1 MEKFV
6 GMMAVGVLRHMRRR
20 LRLRAD
26 PMNARCWEP
35 VARMRSPLT
44 HVLAVQTTERIP
56 ICGYAEVARMAQSGL
71 PDVTYSFTPSVSG
84 DYVIT
89 MPNFA
94 DGSPSL
100 VSLHTDCADTA
111 ASCLGGQDFY
121 GNPDGSL
128 VVNLDADIPVFI
140 VVDSFSSA
148 ELGAYSLKVD
158 LIGNSCE
165 NPILVDA
172 GNLPYSYVGD
182 NTGFGDSSEQCR
194 PLRGVLPGCCVQ
206 LHTCHFRG
214 VYLNQALTAVS
225 KLFSVFTTC
234 GDAENSCV
242 GRGYLGLP
250 PDEFTVAM
258 DAEPPISSRLTAM
271 APVWEPSSFGGAP
284 CVPQCT
290 GLECGDDGCGGYGT
304 CAKVR

>member
-1 MEKFV
+1 MHGKV
-6 GMMAVGVLRHMRRR
+6 CGDDGCGGVCGTCDAGSVCVPDQSECSLLGTSCANAITSDPASLPFETTGENSGSVDTGGSCADGSGAGLGRNLQFHSFRERR
-20 LRLRAD
+20 LRD
-26 PMNARCWEP
+26 Y
-35 VARMRSPLT
+35 
-44 HVLAVQTTERIP
+44 H
-56 ICGYAEVARMAQSGL
+56 AEFCRWLS
-71 PDVTYSFTPSVSG
+71 
-84 DYVIT
+84 
-89 MPNFA
+89 
-94 DGSPSL
+94 SL

-182 NTGFGDSSEQCR
+182 NTGFGDSSEQCSTSTSGSTY
-194 PLRGVLPGCCVQ
+194 PDVVFSFTPVISGAYTLSNPSFNSGVEP
-206 LHTCHFRG
+206 
-214 VYLNQALTAVS
+214 S
-225 KLFSVFTTC
+225 LFSVFTTC

-242 GRGYLGLP
+242 EAVDIWGST

-258 DAEPPISSRLTAM
+258 DA
-271 APVWEPSSFGGAP
+271 
-284 CVPQCT
+284 
-290 GLECGDDGCGGYGT
+290 GT
-304 CAKVR
+304 TYFIAIELWPR